1 MQERHATFFLVLAE
15 RAEPGLAGSQQRLWV
30 ERLEEELDNLRAALW
45 WVLERGEGELALRL
59 GAALWRFWFAR
70 AYFGEGIEGL
80 EQVLA
85 TGDRKASST
94 RVKATE
100 GLGWLTQRQGDTERA
115 EATYEEMLE
124 LSRKLDDE
132 ANVATALNSLGTL
145 AVQQGDHERATP
157 LLEENLAVLRRLEE
171 RGDTTTPL
179 KKFHVL
185 GLQGYL
191 ALLNGDLVRTTTL
204 WEESLTLA
212 REVGDTAQ
220 IVQTL
225 SNLGYA
231 AMLHGDHV
239 GATKYC
245 EEALMLAG
253 DLGSAGE
260 DLVAEPLINLGLAAR
275 DRGEH
280 ERAATSFKEA
290 LAVSREAGNKPSA
303 INALEGMASLA
314 GALEEDIRAG
324 RLWGGAKT
332 ARDASGLALLPGERT
347 LHEPYLT
354 RVAPYRGKQ
363 YPPDPKAA

>member
-1 MQERHATFFLVLAE
+1 
-15 RAEPGLAGSQQRLWV
+15 
-30 ERLEEELDNLRAALW
+30 
-45 WVLERGEGELALRL
+45 
-59 GAALWRFWFAR
+59 
-70 AYFGEGIEGL
+70 
-80 EQVLA
+80 
-85 TGDRKASST
+85 
-94 RVKATE
+94 
-100 GLGWLTQRQGDTERA
+100 
-115 EATYEEMLE
+115 
-124 LSRKLDDE
+124 
-132 ANVATALNSLGTL
+132 
-145 AVQQGDHERATP
+145 
-157 LLEENLAVLRRLEE
+157 
-171 RGDTTTPL
+171 
-179 KKFHVL
+179 
-185 GLQGYL
+185 
-191 ALLNGDLVRTTTL
+191 LLNGDPVRTTTL

-220 IVQTL
+220 IVQIL

-231 AMLHGDHV
+231 VMLHGDHL

-245 EEALMLAG
+245 EEALVLAG

-332 ARDASGLALLPGERT
+332 ARDATGLALLPSERT
-347 LHEPYLT
+347 LHEPYLLSARARLGERKWEETLSEGRAMSLEEAFEYALSEEQTPSTTPRPTAGEPLVRLT
-354 RVAPYRGKQ
+354 RREEEVAALVARGLTNRQISSRLGISERTAGNHVGRILGKLRLRSRAQ
-363 YPPDPKAA
+363 IASWATEHELLAPDPQ